1 MLHYENI
8 MHLMCIKDMQLQLK
22 VSQSTFTGSFRM
34 KRVWLIGLLLIATN
48 VFSQTIITKVI
59 QLQYISAEQA
69 IKLMQPLM
77 EPGEK
82 LSGSGQ
88 TLIAKVGSQTL
99 TQIRTVLHQ
108 VDVPPVTFNI
118 SIYQGDPQW
127 LSTQNNNSVN
137 YSTQTQSQ
145 MLQSQSV
152 KVMSGDSALVTMN
165 QEVPIVSSVGAGY
178 FSGIAYKQHQIR
190 NGILVRPVLRGSQ
203 VQLGVRRLREQANP
217 AGGQQFDNQKIE
229 TTLMV
234 PLNKWVSLGSP
245 MGAQQTDNSSTYYSA
260 GNTFAQQS
268 ALYVKVSII
277 SGSLGGNNN
286 QSNTRS
292 NNQSNGA
299 NGW

>member
-1 MLHYENI
+1 
-8 MHLMCIKDMQLQLK
+8 
-22 VSQSTFTGSFRM
+22 M
-34 KRVWLIGLLLIATN
+34 KRVGFIALLFFASQ
-48 VFSQTIITKVI
+48 VFSQTLITKVI
-59 QLQYISAEQA
+59 QLQYIPADQA

-77 EPGEK
+77 QAGEQ

-88 TLIAKVGSQTL
+88 TLIAKVSPQSL

-108 VDVPPVTFNI
+108 VDVAPVTFNV
-118 SIYQGDPQW
+118 SVYQGDPQW
-127 LSTQNNNSVN
+127 LSTQNDNSVT

-152 KVMSGDSALVTMN
+152 RVMSGESALVAMN

-178 FSGIAYKQHQIR
+178 FTGIAYQQHQIK
-190 NGILVRPVLRGSQ
+190 NGILVAPVLRGSQ
-203 VQLGVRRLREQANP
+203 VQLTVRRLREQANP
-217 AGGQQFDNQKIE
+217 AGGQQFDNQKID

-245 MGAQQTDNSSTYYSA
+245 EGAQQTDNSSTYYTA

-268 ALYVKVSII
+268 TLYVKVNII
-277 SGSLGGNNN
+277 SGGAQVNRGTPVNN
-286 QSNTRS
+286 SGV
-292 NNQSNGA
+292 NGV